1 VIDELPLRRRR
12 RHHRGVL
19 ASHANRG
26 EFMETPYALYDALS
40 AIDVPPE
47 KIRVVVQSMER
58 DMALYATQSQF
69 TALDQ
74 HSGSRFELLD
84 ARFAQIDKRFE
95 QIDRR
100 FEQIEK
106 RFEQMERRFE
116 QIDDRFEQIERRFEQ
131 IEKRFEQIDKRFEQI
146 DKRFDLIDGRF
157 DAMQRGINDSLQT
170 IEQRLIVRLGSF
182 LAVAVVVTAG
192 LLKLLSG

>member
-1 VIDELPLRRRR
+1 
-12 RHHRGVL
+12 
-19 ASHANRG
+19 
-26 EFMETPYALYDALS
+26 METPYALYDALS

-116 QIDDRFEQIERRFEQ
+116 QID
-131 IEKRFEQIDKRFEQI
+131 
-146 DKRFDLIDGRF
+146 KRFDLIDGRF
-157 DAMQRGINDSLQT
+157 DAMQREINDSLQA

>member
-1 VIDELPLRRRR
+1 
-12 RHHRGVL
+12 
-19 ASHANRG
+19 
-26 EFMETPYALYDALS
+26 METPYALYDALS

-100 FEQIEK
+100 FEQ
-106 RFEQMERRFE
+106 MER
-116 QIDDRFEQIERRFEQ
+116 
-131 IEKRFEQIDKRFEQI
+131 RFEQI

-157 DAMQRGINDSLQT
+157 DAMQREINDSLQA